1 MQRPKEA
8 PLIGVLLPRVDANYS
23 RAGAPTVR
31 GMPRGLKS
39 TEGCGLVSHSLMI
52 YMLVMQIA
60 FTLYM
65 IVLFPGEAPVV
76 TNVGT
81 WQKASDC
88 GTAADG
94 AFVRKNTQGEQ
105 VPSISFVRAPRSGF
119 GIRGMPIQP

>member
-1 MQRPKEA
+1 
-8 PLIGVLLPRVDANYS
+8 
-23 RAGAPTVR
+23 
-31 GMPRGLKS
+31 
-39 TEGCGLVSHSLMI
+39 
-52 YMLVMQIA
+52 MQIA

-65 IVLFPGEAPVV
+65 IVLFPGGAPVV

-105 VPSISFVRAPRSGF
+105 VL
-119 GIRGMPIQP
+119 

>member
-1 MQRPKEA
+1 
-8 PLIGVLLPRVDANYS
+8 
-23 RAGAPTVR
+23 
-31 GMPRGLKS
+31 
-39 TEGCGLVSHSLMI
+39 
-52 YMLVMQIA
+52 MQIA

-65 IVLFPGEAPVV
+65 IVLFPGGAPVV

-105 VPSISFVRAPRSGF
+105 VPSISFVCVPTPLNRGCSQCEAARGPSLESELDPWELVLSG
-119 GIRGMPIQP
+119 

>member
-1 MQRPKEA
+1 
-8 PLIGVLLPRVDANYS
+8 
-23 RAGAPTVR
+23 
-31 GMPRGLKS
+31 
-39 TEGCGLVSHSLMI
+39 
-52 YMLVMQIA
+52 MQIA

-65 IVLFPGEAPVV
+65 IVLFPGGAPVV

-105 VPSISFVRAPRSGF
+105 VPSISFVCVPRSGF
-119 GIRGMPIQP
+119 GIRGMPISLERTSGVWSHRSIGARDGDQVLMNETPPFRGISSATRFRMR